1 MKYLHRVIAIINIW
15 RWEFIPGFANKDKEN
30 KKKKDLRKG
39 QLRKGI
45 YRPCYLDISL
55 RIECFK
61 GLAA

>member
-1 MKYLHRVIAIINIW
+1 MKYLLGVIAIINIW
-15 RWEFIPGFANKDKEN
+15 RLEFIPGFANKDKE
-30 KKKKDLRKG
+30 KKKKNLRKG
-39 QLRKGI
+39 QLQKGI